1 METVHSA
8 SVERDTTL
16 SSDTLDAMEELGGV
30 LKTIFLRMKREG
42 YAIVDGKIVKINEN
56 ENE

>member
-8 SVERDTTL
+8 SVEQDTTL
-16 SSDTLDAMEELGGV
+16 SSDTLDAMEELGDV
-30 LKTIFLRMKREG
+30 LKIIFLRMKREG
-42 YAIVDGKIVKINEN
+42 YAMVDSKIVKINEN